1 MHPDDV
7 AEFVASEVATLEQRI
22 DGRPEL
28 GVRAVELRER
38 TDLRI
43 GFATTER
50 TLVAAPVASNLLGPG
65 GGALV
70 FQTPILD
77 LGAAPV
83 ERQLVLRMDCE
94 DFDGRPPSA
103 ELLHPDGSPLADR
116 EWPRDPAN
124 QGIVRGH
131 PIYGVR
137 PFFCRRGLR
146 EFHTHPQH
154 EDEPWDLF
162 REAVSLPQIALEL
175 LGDLTQRW
183 IFGR

>member
-7 AEFVASEVATLEQRI
+7 AEFVATEVATLEQRI
-22 DGRPEL
+22 EGRPEF
-28 GVRAVELRER
+28 GVSKVELYER

-43 GFATTER
+43 GFTTKER
-50 TLVAAPVASNLLGPG
+50 TLVRDPVPSRLLGPG
-65 GGALV
+65 GGELQ
-70 FQTPILD
+70 FQAPVLD
-77 LGAAPV
+77 LGAPPQ
-83 ERQLVLRMDCE
+83 ERALVLRMDCT
-94 DFDGRPPSA
+94 DFDGRPPGA

-131 PIYGVR
+131 PIYGER
-137 PFFCRRGLR
+137 PFFCRRGLI

-162 REAVSLPQIALEL
+162 REGVSLPQIALEL